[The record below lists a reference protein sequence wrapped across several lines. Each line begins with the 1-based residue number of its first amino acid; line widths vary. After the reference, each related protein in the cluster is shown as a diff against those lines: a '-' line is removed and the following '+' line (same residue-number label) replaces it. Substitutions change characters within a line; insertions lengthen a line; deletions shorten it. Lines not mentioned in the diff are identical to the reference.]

1 MTDEDDLVEVF
12 ENEDALDVLY
22 VGLKADVA
30 GQEVRALAKPSQGEG
45 EDAMP
50 PRSQC
55 LSDPPPAPATMV
67 RAVDKH
73 ERCHLSVLATMPA
86 MDGRTLVLPMRSTRV
101 SLESD
106 RPMTGVY
113 HVTHHAYDA
122 LAAPAIRRLPDGRYF
137 ADFDRISGRL
147 AERFEPNDDFS
158 RWRVVLRRGV
168 RSHAGNE
175 LTSDDILWSYAR
187 AFALRAIGMWRLTTV
202 AGVPPTDGIRALDR
216 STVEFRIEGA
226 NPHFPRYLCY
236 GTCAIIDS
244 VEAQRHATVAD
255 PWASA
260 YLAAVPCGFGAFDL
274 ASQDDERLRF
284 VPRRQFWA
292 GAPPVEAVEYRAA
305 PERQV
310 GLDLFARGEAN
321 CLVGLTPDE
330 AVWAGSLPGVTL
342 RLARTNHATL
352 EFNRERPPFD
362 RREAREAVLRTIPY
376 ERIIAEGSLGFAERQ
391 TGLFQ
396 PNTPG
401 NLNGD
406 WPYPP
411 DRERSRRLVR
421 AAGASGATI
430 VLATVRSPEAE
441 RIAAIVREALATID
455 LVVEHRAVED
465 LGGAL
470 PDLFLRDDCSH
481 GIADPHYDIAID
493 FAPPRDMP
501 FRTLKGPRLSA
512 DLREIRRAPAA
523 EQASRYRALN
533 DRLLADAAWAP
544 LSGHTYVIAHR
555 ELDPWFLSDAYLPL
569 TSLHWNAARYV
580 LPPYR

>member
-1 MTDEDDLVEVF
+1 M
-12 ENEDALDVLY
+12 
-22 VGLKADVA
+22 GLTADVA
-30 GQEVRALAKPSQGEG
+30 GQEVSALTEPGQRER
-45 EDAMP
+45 EDAMTA
-50 PRSQC
+50 RSQW
-55 LSDPPPAPATMV
+55 LSDTRPASAAMVGAKDKNERCHRLAPATMP
-67 RAVDKH
+67 
-73 ERCHLSVLATMPA
+73 T

-106 RPMTGVY
+106 RPLTGVY
-113 HVTHHAYDA
+113 HVTHHVYDA
-122 LAAPAIRRLPDGRYF
+122 LAAPAIRRLPDGRLF
-137 ADFDRISGRL
+137 ADFNRISGRL

-175 LTSDDILWSYAR
+175 LTSDDVLWSFAR
-187 AFALRAIGMWRLTTV
+187 AMALRAIGRWRLSTV
-202 AGVPPTDGIRALDR
+202 GGVPPTDGVRALDR
-216 STVEFRIEGA
+216 YTVEFRIEGA
-226 NPHFPRYLCY
+226 NPHFPRYLCF

-244 VEAQRHATVAD
+244 VEAQRHATADD

-260 YLAAVPCGFGAFDL
+260 YLATVPCGFGAFDL

-292 GAPPVEAVEYRAA
+292 GAPPVEAVDYRAA

-362 RREAREAVLRTIPY
+362 RREAREAVLRTLPY
-376 ERIIAEGSLGFAERQ
+376 ERIIAEGSLGFGERQ

-401 NLNGD
+401 DLDGD

-411 DRERSRRLVR
+411 DRKRSRRLVR
-421 AAGASGATI
+421 EAGASGATI

-441 RIAAIVREALATID
+441 RIAAIIREALATID
-455 LVVEHRAVED
+455 LVVEHRAVD
-465 LGGAL
+465 ALGGAL

-481 GIADPHYDIAID
+481 GIADPHYDLAID

-501 FRTLKGPRLSA
+501 FRTLNGPRLSA
-512 DLREIRRAPAA
+512 ELREIRRTPAG
-523 EQASRYRALN
+523 EQPSRYRALN
-533 DRLLADAAWAP
+533 ERMLADAAWAP

-555 ELDPWFLSDAYLPL
+555 ELDPWFLSDTYLPL

-580 LPPYR
+580 LPAHR